1 MSGMRGNICYLEDVS
16 VQFGRITALKSVEL
30 SIEQGEV
37 VFVTGASGA
46 GKSTLLKLISGEIA
60 PTSGTAKLAESD
72 LSGKRIFTTRVFQ
85 ELRLMERMSL
95 EDNLKLS
102 YDPTIYR
109 SRNEFNQDMMELCKV
124 LGIQDRI
131 HLKAKDANGG
141 LRQKVSI
148 IRALLSR
155 PDVFIADE
163 PTSSLDFENA
173 RKLFDLLNIYNVKRG
188 MTIIWA
194 SHNGELVKKFSGRI
208 VHLDKGRL
216 VYSGHACFI

>member
-1 MSGMRGNICYLEDVS
+1 MRGNIYYLEDVS
-16 VQFGRITALKSVEL
+16 VQFGHITALKSVEL

-37 VFVTGASGA
+37 IFITGASGA
-46 GKSTLLKLISGEIA
+46 GKSTLLKVLSGEIE
-60 PTSGTAKLAESD
+60 PTGGSVKRAESD
-72 LSGKRIFTTRVFQ
+72 LKGKRIFSSRVFQ

-95 EDNLKLS
+95 EDNMKLS
-102 YDPTIYR
+102 YDPTVYR
-109 SRNEFNQDMMELCKV
+109 SRNEFNQDMMELSKV
-124 LGIQDRI
+124 LGIDDRLQ
-131 HLKAKDANGG
+131 LKARDANGG

-148 IRALLSR
+148 VRALLAR
-155 PDVFIADE
+155 PDIFIADE
-163 PTSSLDFENA
+163 PTSSLDFDNA